1 MRRWI
6 RTKPSKRRPPPMRME
21 TTSLERPLTRIS
33 KGAQMK
39 SLHTFRI
46 VLGSALLWSTGFVM
60 AGVNRAQQITESL
73 YSETKWRMIGPFR
86 AGKVNAVAGVP
97 GNAGVYYFGADGGG
111 VWKTTDGGTVWKPI
125 FDNEPAAPIGA
136 LALAPSNPNIIYA
149 GTGVNGIYSDI
160 GSGNGIYKSTD
171 AGETWQHS
179 GLQDTRHI
187 ARILI
192 DPRNPDLVLVAAIG
206 HAFGPNEER
215 GVFRSTDGG
224 RTWKKVLFKDKVT
237 GAVDLC
243 FEPGNPRVVYA
254 TMWQGIRKPGQ
265 KGTAYGPGSGLYKSS
280 DEGLT
285 WVPITGPGLPETDWG
300 RSGVAVAPGTR
311 GQRVYLI
318 LEAKEKNGGLYRSDD
333 GGASWK
339 KITEDRRITG
349 FWYMSEIFVDPK
361 NPDVLYV
368 PSQNLYRSN
377 DGGHNFT
384 AIKGAPGG
392 DDYHTIWIDPTNS
405 QRIML
410 GVDQGATISLNG
422 GESWSTWYNQPTGQ
436 FYRVATDHRFPYWV
450 YGPQQDSGTAGIA
463 SRGNNGQI
471 TERDWF
477 PVGPGES
484 GYTIPDPLDAD
495 VVYNAG
501 PGGSVVRLSKTTGQ
515 VRDISPAPVSFESK
529 YRFNWTIPMAFSP
542 QDPHLLY
549 LGTQFLLKTN
559 NEGTSWDAV
568 SGDLTRVRPDEKDSK
583 QARGTILTIAPSE
596 VKEGVIWVGTDDGN
610 IQLTKDAG
618 RSWQNVTPPNVSEWS
633 MVSIVEASHFDVG
646 TAYAAVN
653 RNNHDDLKPHIF
665 RTRDFGQT
673 WQEIVQG
680 IRETDFVRTVR
691 EDPARKGLLY
701 VGTETGVYVSL
712 DGGEHWQSLRLN
724 MPVVAIHDLAIKQD
738 DLVAAT
744 YGRAFWILDDVTPLR
759 QLDGRGTA
767 AGTRLFAPRTAIR
780 VRRDENQDTPLPPEI
795 PAGKNPPD
803 GAILNYFLPANSAG
817 HIQLEIYDAD
827 EKLVRSF
834 SSAATPREP
843 EETPFV
849 AEYWIEHPQALS
861 KAAGMH
867 RFVWNLRY
875 ADPRAMHP
883 QSPYDYPIAAI
894 VGSTPLPPQGPLVLP
909 GRYEVRLKAG
919 GQVLRQAL
927 EVKMDPRVPAARNEL
942 DSSLELQ
949 LRISALLGKNFDGY
963 QQAKQLRA
971 RLAELMKRP
980 KEDPI
985 AVAASTLDAKVA
997 SLQGEATPILEA
1009 LKTTTFMA
1017 VNDTLT
1023 ALMALVDGADFAPSE
1038 ESFAAY
1044 RRICKGSNEALA
1056 AWQELKNKD
1065 AAALSTLLGRSNLT
1079 ALPNAPNLADDEA
1092 CGN

>member
-1 MRRWI
+1 
-6 RTKPSKRRPPPMRME
+6 
-21 TTSLERPLTRIS
+21 
-33 KGAQMK
+33 MK
-39 SLHTFRI
+39 CSPTLRF
-46 VLGSALLWSTGFVM
+46 VLGSALLWSTAVVM
-60 AGVNRAQQITESL
+60 AGIGHAQQIPDSL
-73 YSETKWRMIGPFR
+73 YSEMKWRMIGPFR

-97 GNAGVYYFGADGGG
+97 GNPGVYYFGADGGG

-125 FDNEPAAPIGA
+125 FDKEPVASIGA
-136 LALAPSNPNIIYA
+136 LALAPSNPTIIYI
-149 GTGVNGIYSDI
+149 GTGVNTIFADSSYGD
-160 GSGNGIYKSTD
+160 GVYKSVD
-171 AGETWQHS
+171 GGENWQHV
-179 GLQDTRHI
+179 GLNDTRHI
-187 ARILI
+187 GRILI
-192 DPRNPDLVLVAAIG
+192 DPHNPDVVLVAAMG
-206 HAFGPNEER
+206 HSSGPNEER
-215 GVFRSTDGG
+215 GVFRSADGG
-224 RTWKKVLFKDKVT
+224 RNWKKVLYKDNVT
-237 GAVDLC
+237 AAVDLC

-254 TMWQGIRKPGQ
+254 TLWHGVRKPGQ
-265 KGTAYGPGSGLYKSS
+265 KGTSFEPGSGLYKSV

-285 WVPITGPGLPETDWG
+285 WTQITGHGLPEGDWG
-300 RSGVAVAPGTR
+300 RAGVAVAPENR
-311 GQRVYLI
+311 GQRVYVI
-318 LEAKEKNGGLYRSDD
+318 VEAKDKKGGLYRSDD
-333 GGASWK
+333 AGATWK
-339 KITEDRRITG
+339 KATEDQRITG
-349 FWYMSEIFVDPK
+349 YWYMSEISVDPK
-361 NPDVLYV
+361 NADIVYL

-377 DGGHNFT
+377 DGGHTFT

-392 DDYHTIWIDPTNS
+392 DDYHTVWIDPTNS

-422 GESWSTWYNQPTGQ
+422 GESWTTWYNQPTGE

-450 YGPQQDSGTAGIA
+450 YGPQQDSGTAGII

-549 LGTQFLLKTN
+549 LGTQFLLKTSN
-559 NEGTSWDAV
+559 GGTNWDAV

-583 QARGTILTIAPSE
+583 QARGTILAIAPSE
-596 VKEGVIWVGTDDGN
+596 AKEGVIWVGTDDGN
-610 IQLTKDAG
+610 IQLTKDSG
-618 RSWQNVTPPNVSEWS
+618 RVWQNVTPPNVSEWS
-633 MVSIVEASHFDVG
+633 TVSIVEASHFDAG

-653 RNNHDDLKPHIF
+653 RNNHDDLHPHIF

-673 WQEIVQG
+673 WQETTRG
-680 IRETDFVRTVR
+680 IREIDFVRTVR
-691 EDPARKGLLY
+691 EDPVRKGLLY
-701 VGTETGVYVSL
+701 AGTETGVYVSF
-712 DGGEHWQSLRLN
+712 DDGEHWQPLRLN
-724 MPVVAIHDLAIKQD
+724 MPVVAIHDLAVEQD

-744 YGRAFWILDDVTPLR
+744 YGRSFWILDDVTPLR
-759 QLDGRGTA
+759 QMDARTA
-767 AGTRLFAPRTAIR
+767 PTGAHLFTPRTAIR
-780 VRRDENQDTPLPPEI
+780 VRRDENQDTPLPPEV

-803 GAILNYFLPANSAG
+803 GAILNYVLPANASG
-817 HIQLEIYDAD
+817 DIRLEIYDRE
-827 EKLVRSF
+827 EKLVQSF
-834 SSAATPREP
+834 SSAAAPKEP

-849 AEYWIEHPQALS
+849 AQYWIGHPQVLS
-861 KAAGMH
+861 KSAGMH

-883 QSPYDYPIAAI
+883 QSPYNYPIAAI

-909 GRYEVRLKAG
+909 GKYEVRLKAG
-919 GQVLRQAL
+919 AQVLRQPL
-927 EVKMDPRVPAARNEL
+927 EVKMDPRVTVARNEL
-942 DSSLELQ
+942 QSSLELQ
-949 LRISALLGKNFDGY
+949 LRISGLLERNFDGY
-963 QQAKQLRA
+963 QQAKQLRVG
-971 RLAELMKRP
+971 LAEWMKRP
-980 KEDPI
+980 KEDPL
-985 AVAASTLDAKVA
+985 AVAASALDGKVA
-997 SLQGEATPILEA
+997 ALEGEATPILETPKSA
-1009 LKTTTFMA
+1009 SFMA

-1065 AAALSTLLGRSNLT
+1065 VAALNTLLGKSNLT
-1079 ALPNAPNLADDEA
+1079 ALPEVPDLAA
-1092 CGN
+1092 CTEGNGER

>member
-1 MRRWI
+1 
-6 RTKPSKRRPPPMRME
+6 MRMLRR
-21 TTSLERPLTRIS
+21 T
-33 KGAQMK
+33 G
-39 SLHTFRI
+39 RI
-46 VLGSALLWSTGFVM
+46 VRLAVGTFLGLGTIGLSSAQEISP
-60 AGVNRAQQITESL
+60 SL
-73 YSETKWRMIGPFR
+73 YSEMQWRMIGPFR

-97 GNAGVYYFGADGGG
+97 GNPAVYYFAADGGG
-111 VWKTTDGGTVWKPI
+111 VWKSTDGGTVWKPI
-125 FDNEPAAPIGA
+125 FDKEPVASIGA
-136 LALAPSNPNIIYA
+136 MTLAPSNPNIIYV
-149 GTGVNGIYSDI
+149 GTGVNTIFADSSYGD
-160 GSGNGIYKSTD
+160 GVYKSLD
-171 AGETWQHS
+171 GGESWQHV
-179 GLQDTRHI
+179 GLEDTRHI
-187 ARILI
+187 GRILV
-192 DPRNPDLVLVAAIG
+192 DPRNPDVVLVAAMG
-206 HAFGPNEER
+206 HSSGPNEER

-224 RTWKKVLFKDKVT
+224 RSWKKVLYKDDST
-237 GAVDLC
+237 AAVDLC

-254 TMWQGIRKPGQ
+254 TLWHGVRKPGQ
-265 KGTAYGPGSGLYKSS
+265 KGTSYGPGSGLYKST
-280 DEGLT
+280 DGGVT
-285 WVPITGPGLPETDWG
+285 WNQITAHGLPEGDWG
-300 RSGVAVAPGTR
+300 REGVAVAPGNH

-318 LEAKEKNGGLYRSDD
+318 VEAKEKKGGLFRSDD
-333 GGASWK
+333 AGTTWK
-339 KITEDRRITG
+339 KATEDQRIQG

-361 NPDVLYV
+361 NADVVYV

-377 DGGHNFT
+377 DSGHTFT

-392 DDYHTIWIDPTNS
+392 DDYHSVWIDPTNS

-422 GESWSTWYNQPTGQ
+422 GESWSTWYNQPTGE

-471 TERDWF
+471 TDRDWF

-495 VVYNAG
+495 VIYNAG
-501 PGGSVVRLSKTTGQ
+501 PAGSVVRLSKITGQ
-515 VRDISPAPVSFESK
+515 VRDISPAPVSFGSK

-542 QDPHLLY
+542 RDPHLLY

-559 NEGTSWDAV
+559 NGGTSWEAV
-568 SGDLTRVRPDEKDSK
+568 SEDLARVRPDEKDSK

-596 VKEGVIWVGTDDGN
+596 VKEGVIWIGTDDGN

-618 RSWQNVTPPNVSEWS
+618 KSWQNVTPPNVSEWS
-633 MVSIVEASHFDVG
+633 TVSIVEASHFDAG

-653 RNNHDDLKPHIF
+653 RNNHDDLKPYIF

-673 WQEIVQG
+673 WQETVRG
-680 IRETDFVRTVR
+680 IREIDFVRTVR
-691 EDPARKGLLY
+691 EDPVRKGLLY
-701 VGTETGVYVSL
+701 AGTETGAYISF
-712 DGGEHWQSLRLN
+712 DEGENWQSLRQN
-724 MPVVAIHDLAIKQD
+724 MPVVAIHDLAIEQD

-744 YGRAFWILDDVTPLR
+744 YGRSFWILDDVTPLR
-759 QLDGRGTA
+759 QMDTSA
-767 AGTRLFAPRTAIR
+767 AVSGAHLFAPRTAIR
-780 VRRDENQDTPLPPEI
+780 VRRDENQDTPLPPEV

-803 GAILNYFLPANSAG
+803 GAILNYFLPANSTG
-817 HIQLEIYDAD
+817 EIQLGIYDAD

-834 SSAATPREP
+834 SSASLPKEL

-849 AEYWIEHPQALS
+849 AEYWIGHPQALS

-867 RFVWNLRY
+867 RLAWNLRY

-883 QSPYDYPIAAI
+883 QSPYNYPIAAI

-909 GRYEVRLKAG
+909 GKYEVRLKSG
-919 GQVLRQAL
+919 EQVFRQPL
-927 EVKMDPRVPAARNEL
+927 EVKMDPRVVVARNEL
-942 DSSLELQ
+942 QSSLELQ
-949 LRISALLGKNFDGY
+949 LKISALLGKNFDGY
-963 QQAKQLRA
+963 QQAKELRG

-980 KEDPI
+980 KEDP
-985 AVAASTLDAKVA
+985 VAMTASSLDAKVA
-997 SLQGEATPILEA
+997 AVAGEATPILETP
-1009 LKTTTFMA
+1009 KTASFNA

-1023 ALMALVDGADFAPSE
+1023 ALMVLVDGADFAPTE

-1044 RRICKGSNEALA
+1044 RRICKGSNEAMG

-1065 AAALSTLLGRSNLT
+1065 VAALNTLLGKSNLT
-1079 ALPNAPNLADDEA
+1079 ALPDVPNLPADAA

>member
-1 MRRWI
+1 M
-6 RTKPSKRRPPPMRME
+6 
-21 TTSLERPLTRIS
+21 
-33 KGAQMK
+33 
-39 SLHTFRI
+39 RI
-46 VLGSALLWSTGFVM
+46 VFLFRFARVAAFFAAAAIFV
-60 AGVNRAQQITESL
+60 AGNVSAQQVPEQMF
-73 YSETKWRMIGPFR
+73 SEMKWRMIGPFR

-97 GNAGVYYFGADGGG
+97 GNPAVYYFGADGGG

-125 FDNEPAAPIGA
+125 FDKEPVASIGA
-136 LALAPSNPNIIYA
+136 MTLAPSNPKIIYV
-149 GTGVNGIYSDI
+149 GTGVNTIFADSAYGD
-160 GSGNGIYKSTD
+160 GVYKSVD
-171 AGETWQHS
+171 GGDSWQHI
-179 GLQDTRHI
+179 GLEDTRHI
-187 ARILI
+187 GRILV
-192 DPRNPDLVLVAAIG
+192 DPRNPDIVLVAAMG
-206 HAFGPNEER
+206 HSSGPNEER

-224 RTWKKVLFKDKVT
+224 RSWKKVLYKDNVT
-237 GAVDLC
+237 AAVDLC

-254 TMWQGIRKPGQ
+254 TLWHGIRKPGQ
-265 KGTAYGPGSGLYKSS
+265 KGTSYGPGSGLYKSL
-280 DEGLT
+280 DEGVT
-285 WVPITGPGLPETDWG
+285 WTQITGNGLPEGDWG
-300 RSGVAVAPGTR
+300 REGVAVAPGNH
-311 GQRVYLI
+311 GQRVYVI
-318 LEAKEKNGGLYRSDD
+318 VEAKDKKGGLYRSDD
-333 GGASWK
+333 AGATWK
-339 KITEDRRITG
+339 KATEDGRIVG
-349 FWYMSEIFVDPK
+349 SWYMSEIYVDPR
-361 NPDVLYV
+361 NADIVYV

-377 DGGHNFT
+377 DGGHTFT

-392 DDYHTIWIDPTNS
+392 DDYHCVWIDPTNS

-422 GESWSTWYNQPTGQ
+422 GETWTPWYNQPTGE

-450 YGPQQDSGTAGIA
+450 YGPQQDSGTAGIT

-549 LGTQFLLKTN
+549 LGTQFLLKTTDA
-559 NEGTSWDAV
+559 GTNWEAV

-596 VKEGVIWVGTDDGN
+596 GKEGVIWVGTDDGN

-618 RSWQNVTPPNVSEWS
+618 KSWQNVTPSGVSEWS
-633 MVSIVEASHFDVG
+633 TVSIVEASHFDAG

-653 RNNHDDLKPHIF
+653 RNNHDDLHPHIF
-665 RTRDFGQT
+665 RTRDFGKT
-673 WQEIVQG
+673 WQETVQG

-701 VGTETGVYVSL
+701 AGTETGVYVSF

-724 MPVVAIHDLAIKQD
+724 MPVVAIHDLAIEQD

-744 YGRAFWILDDVTPLR
+744 YGRAFWILDDVTLLR
-759 QLDGRGTA
+759 QLDGRGAA
-767 AGTRLFAPRTAIR
+767 AGARLFAPRTAIR
-780 VRRDENQDTPLPPEI
+780 VRRDENQDTPLPPEV
-795 PAGKNPPD
+795 PAGTNPPD
-803 GAILNYFLPANSAG
+803 GAVLNYFLLANSAG
-817 HIQLEIYDAD
+817 EIQLEIYDEN

-834 SSAATPREP
+834 SSAEVPKEP
-843 EETPFV
+843 EETPYV
-849 AEYWIEHPQALS
+849 AEYWLAHPEPPS
-861 KAAGMH
+861 KKPGMY
-867 RFVWNLRY
+867 RFAWNLRY

-883 QSPYDYPIAAI
+883 QSPYNYPIAAI
-894 VGSTPLPPQGPLVLP
+894 VGATPLPPQGPLVLP
-909 GRYEVRLKAG
+909 GKYEVRLKVG

-942 DSSLELQ
+942 ESSLELQ
-949 LRISALLGKNFDGY
+949 LKISALLGKNFDGY
-963 QQAKQLRA
+963 QQAKQLRS

-980 KEDPI
+980 KEDPV

-997 SLQGEATPILEA
+997 GLQGGEATPILEA
-1009 LKTTTFMA
+1009 PKTTSFMA

-1044 RRICKGSNEALA
+1044 RRICKGENEALA
-1056 AWQELKNKD
+1056 AWQDLKNKD
-1065 AAALSTLLGRSNLT
+1065 VAALNTLLGKSSLP
-1079 ALPNAPNLADDEA
+1079 ALPDVPEVTVETA

>member
-1 MRRWI
+1 
-6 RTKPSKRRPPPMRME
+6 
-21 TTSLERPLTRIS
+21 
-33 KGAQMK
+33 MK
-39 SLHTFRI
+39 CSPTLRFA
-46 VLGSALLWSTGFVM
+46 LGSALLLSTAFVM
-60 AGVNRAQQITESL
+60 AGIGQAQQIPESL
-73 YSETKWRMIGPFR
+73 YSEMKWRMIGPFR

-97 GNAGVYYFGADGGG
+97 GNPGVYYFGADGGG

-125 FDNEPAAPIGA
+125 FDKEPVASIGA
-136 LALAPSNPNIIYA
+136 LVLAPSNPSIIYV
-149 GTGVNGIYSDI
+149 GTGVNTIFADSSYGD
-160 GSGNGIYKSTD
+160 GVYKSVD
-171 AGETWQHS
+171 GGENWQHV
-179 GLQDTRHI
+179 GLNDTRHI
-187 ARILI
+187 GRILI
-192 DPRNPDLVLVAAIG
+192 DPRNPDVVLVAAMG
-206 HAFGPNEER
+206 HSSGPNEER
-215 GVFRSTDGG
+215 GVFRSADGG
-224 RTWKKVLFKDKVT
+224 RSWKKVLYKDNVT
-237 GAVDLC
+237 AAVDLC
-243 FEPGNPRVVYA
+243 FEPGNPHVVYA
-254 TMWQGIRKPGQ
+254 TLWHGVRKPGQ
-265 KGTAYGPGSGLYKSS
+265 KGTSFEPGSGLYKSA

-285 WVPITGPGLPETDWG
+285 WTQITGHGLPEGDWG
-300 RSGVAVAPGTR
+300 RAGVAVAPENH
-311 GQRVYLI
+311 GQRVYVI
-318 LEAKEKNGGLYRSDD
+318 VEAKDKKGGLYRSDD
-333 GGASWK
+333 AGATWK
-339 KITEDRRITG
+339 KATEDQRITG
-349 FWYMSEIFVDPK
+349 YWYMSEIFVDPK
-361 NPDVLYV
+361 NADIVYV

-377 DGGHNFT
+377 DGGHTFT

-392 DDYHTIWIDPTNS
+392 DDYHTVWIDPANS

-422 GESWSTWYNQPTGQ
+422 GESWTTWYNQPTGE

-450 YGPQQDSGTAGIA
+450 YGPQQDSGTAGII

-484 GYTIPDPLDAD
+484 GYTIPDPLDTD

-549 LGTQFLLKTN
+549 LGTQFLLKTTN
-559 NEGTSWDAV
+559 GGTSWDAV

-583 QARGTILTIAPSE
+583 QARGTILTIAPSD

-610 IQLTKDAG
+610 IQLTKDSG
-618 RSWQNVTPPNVSEWS
+618 RVWQNVTPPNVSEWS
-633 MVSIVEASHFDVG
+633 TVSIVEASHFDAG

-653 RNNHDDLKPHIF
+653 RNNHDDLHPHIF

-673 WQEIVQG
+673 WQETTRG
-680 IRETDFVRTVR
+680 IREIDFVRTVR
-691 EDPARKGLLY
+691 EDPVRRGLLY
-701 VGTETGVYVSL
+701 AGTETGVYVSF
-712 DGGEHWQSLRLN
+712 DDGEHWQPLRLN
-724 MPVVAIHDLAIKQD
+724 MPVVAIHDLAVEQD

-744 YGRAFWILDDVTPLR
+744 YGRSFWILDDVTPLR
-759 QLDGRGTA
+759 QIDARMAPTGA
-767 AGTRLFAPRTAIR
+767 HLFTPRTAIR
-780 VRRDENQDTPLPPEI
+780 VRRDENQDTPLPPEV

-803 GAILNYFLPANSAG
+803 GAILNYVLPANASG
-817 HIQLEIYDAD
+817 EIQLGIYDAE
-827 EKLVRSF
+827 EKLVQSF
-834 SSAATPREP
+834 SSVAEPKEP

-849 AEYWIEHPQALS
+849 AHYWIGHPQGLS
-861 KAAGMH
+861 KSAGMH
-867 RFVWNLRY
+867 RFVWNLRH

-883 QSPYDYPIAAI
+883 QSPYNYPIAAI

-909 GRYEVRLKAG
+909 GKYEVRLKAG
-919 GQVLRQAL
+919 GQVLRQPL
-927 EVKMDPRVPAARNEL
+927 EVKMDPRVTVARNEL
-942 DSSLELQ
+942 QSSLELQ
-949 LRISALLGKNFDGY
+949 LRISALLERNFDGY

-971 RLAELMKRP
+971 RLAEWMKRP

-985 AVAASTLDAKVA
+985 AVAASALDGKVLA
-997 SLQGEATPILEA
+997 LEGEATPILETPKSA
-1009 LKTTTFMA
+1009 SFMA

-1065 AAALSTLLGRSNLT
+1065 LAALNTLLGKSNLT
-1079 ALPNAPNLADDEA
+1079 ALPEISNLGAETA